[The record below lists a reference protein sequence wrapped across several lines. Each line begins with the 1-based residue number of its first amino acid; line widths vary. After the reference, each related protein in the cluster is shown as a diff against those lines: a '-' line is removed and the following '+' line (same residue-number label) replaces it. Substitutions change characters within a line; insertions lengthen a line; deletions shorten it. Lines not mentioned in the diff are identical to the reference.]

1 MTDVQ
6 TLPRPE
12 GLSERPDS
20 QIDRDGLIEQ
30 LDQLLEKY
38 LETLDE
44 YQKAQQQLAKFLSSG
59 YLSLAQANFSNSSRT
74 RFGQDYYDER
84 MQAQRKVSVT
94 AKQDIFRF
102 SVSGPTPD
110 VPSPEVDG
118 TAGSENTRSARASEA
133 PVGTAGESPEQSEGA
148 DAQNEKSD
156 EEAKSAGEKVST
168 DSIRWFGILV
178 PPALRAA
185 QASFVSAVEEPV
197 PRVAT
202 LIKELRKQEIDIG
215 RLRKQI
221 KKL

>member
-1 MTDVQ
+1 MLFLI
-6 TLPRPE
+6 TL
-12 GLSERPDS
+12 
-20 QIDRDGLIEQ
+20 IA
-30 LDQLLEKY
+30 LLFP
-38 LETLDE
+38 LFISLRN
-44 YQKAQQQLAKFLSSG
+44 LWSFL
-59 YLSLAQANFSNSSRT
+59 LLNCCVSLAIGQVSVSSESADQFS
-74 RFGQDYYDER
+74 
-84 MQAQRKVSVT
+84 SVT

-118 TAGSENTRSARASEA
+118 TAASENTRSARASEA